1 MEDIGN
7 SSSLDELQSKLK
19 QKFPELSDTDL
30 QIKQTSKKDFLQM
43 VGYKLRKTKQE
54 MSHIISLL

>member
-1 MEDIGN
+1 MEEIGN
-7 SSSLDELQSKLK
+7 SESLNVLQSKLK

-43 VGYKLRKTKQE
+43 VGYMLRKTKQE
-54 MSHIISLL
+54 LSHIISLL

>member
-1 MEDIGN
+1 MEEIGN
-7 SSSLDELQSKLK
+7 SESLNELQSKLK

-43 VGYKLRKTKQE
+43 VEYRLRKTKQE
-54 MSHIISLL
+54 LSHIISLL